1 MDFRDIAYPQL
12 PSSGSMRTI
21 QIVTAAFAAS
31 IIPLASA
38 GDPVN
43 NHVNNE
49 LTQYDKVVPP
59 PGPVQPG
66 ALVDKCGGWVQAT
79 PGMTCYSLTESLG
92 VDDWWLKAHNPQLKG
107 DCLARAK
114 PNVHPNP
121 HPKITDPPPPPR
133 KSPDADCKGA
143 FLDQCASAVFTAS
156 ETPGPMIDWCKRYL
170 GGPTCTERYP
180 EDIFSSYDKF
190 PKQAAASSLCVL
202 SEADRELERLN
213 IGVRTKLV
221 AMVGNKILSI
231 YKYSQ
236 GGALHTHHRSEVHQ
250 IGNVTHETNDAFIL
264 SKSSMYIRSP
274 GMMSHTAHSSRTS
287 SPPADLRP
295 APLRIPIRKTVAGPY
310 DNPATAVNGYR
321 PGARDISTSTL
332 SRERLSQ
339 HPQSDIT
346 RTLPHRRHLGP
357 KLHSLKSQFE
367 ILHAVNSAD
376 TGVPQHPTSSYK
388 AQPSTIPRAAKPEQ
402 SFRRSLLTPSPIE
415 STSRGSS
422 ELSPRQIRTPAAPS
436 RRSMLPVSTQP
447 IAKIANGTTR
457 GRLGGNRKSPCPR
470 IVDNID
476 MGTNEQQTSRPSTS
490 YFTSHSTVSSTD
502 QRPAYD
508 LSPVANR
515 RKLFER
521 NSSHSPCAA
530 STIPVLRHAR
540 AFITSRGASS
550 HRLPKSKSF
559 RDNSP
564 SLQQSSSAIVI
575 FPHPETES
583 SLKKA
588 TPGNQGTPPK
598 TGEGLKVP
606 ALSNIARPQ
615 QRLSVADLRKSFEK
629 FSQPVKAS
637 EGSAGSSLQPK
648 ASRHSIRQNQETSP
662 STSSKL
668 RVELLTERSFMSP
681 DASRLRPPI
690 IGRGQIVDVRPRTK
704 ATEKISPPN
713 PVGGPVRHGTSP
725 YLPRSR
731 RFELQAARQEKT
743 KVSREPVESEPLSQ
757 PANEKM
763 SQEWGS
769 GNDLRNSMD
778 GLSGVSFS
786 DQLSNI
792 VLMETPKIQSER
804 FVMEGTPGIGPL
816 GILRSP
822 KVLSLGSRP
831 TQGSGK
837 VSRLR
842 KFFES
847 PSRFSSPLSLMNFRS
862 KLGLEESA
870 GKLKG
875 DNPSSSWN
883 EAGSPTSTHTVT
895 RRHSIVPSLTTE
907 ISVNDFYCDFVGSPN
922 CGETPCPASP
932 SDTAAGMASH
942 MKRESPVKHRILQFE
957 RISRETLNAG
967 ATSDY
972 HGKGND
978 TGVSSVFKTETK
990 RNGKHYMVGGWKPLH
1005 QKGTAIWRRIS
1016 NSFGRSLDSWKD
1028 CDGDQEHLNPTE
1040 GMDSDTDFDRSPS
1053 LANCPRHRSGSF
1065 RYSMDHVSHTSPQFV
1080 SSSQTASSMQ
1090 PSVGN
1095 SLNTQLKRTL
1105 NANDDCLSPDNSLP
1119 PQIIRKRLRLRLS
1132 SGFRWPN
1139 EFGLDGHFPSKPVRE
1154 EEPQPSDSR
1163 TSGPSTPQGDP
1174 NALLKVML
1182 KQSAAERSRR
1192 RQDEK
1197 HLHLRHDIK
1206 SRTLARLK
1214 GKSKADVDL
1223 HSADVNE
1230 EASKKQDKGKG
1241 KEKVGKQE
1249 NETNKKTESGFV
1261 VFESKDVKLRHPKP
1275 RRPGQVRKLANM
1287 YRDKGSS
1294 GVSVNTKAS
1303 SGATLKE
1310 SRLSFRQK
1318 ASSAFGLRGRKGSQA
1333 G

>member
-1 MDFRDIAYPQL
+1 M
-12 PSSGSMRTI
+12 
-21 QIVTAAFAAS
+21 
-31 IIPLASA
+31 
-38 GDPVN
+38 
-43 NHVNNE
+43 
-49 LTQYDKVVPP
+49 
-59 PGPVQPG
+59 
-66 ALVDKCGGWVQAT
+66 
-79 PGMTCYSLTESLG
+79 
-92 VDDWWLKAHNPQLKG
+92 
-107 DCLARAK
+107 
-114 PNVHPNP
+114 
-121 HPKITDPPPPPR
+121 
-133 KSPDADCKGA
+133 SP
-143 FLDQCASAVFTAS
+143 
-156 ETPGPMIDWCKRYL
+156 
-170 GGPTCTERYP
+170 
-180 EDIFSSYDKF
+180 
-190 PKQAAASSLCVL
+190 
-202 SEADRELERLN
+202 
-213 IGVRTKLV
+213 
-221 AMVGNKILSI
+221 
-231 YKYSQ
+231 
-236 GGALHTHHRSEVHQ
+236 
-250 IGNVTHETNDAFIL
+250 
-264 SKSSMYIRSP
+264 
-274 GMMSHTAHSSRTS
+274 TAHSSRTS

-422 ELSPRQIRTPAAPS
+422 ELSPRQIRTPAAP
-436 RRSMLPVSTQP
+436 T
-447 IAKIANGTTR
+447 
-457 GRLGGNRKSPCPR
+457 
-470 IVDNID
+470 
-476 MGTNEQQTSRPSTS
+476 
-490 YFTSHSTVSSTD
+490 
-502 QRPAYD
+502 
-508 LSPVANR
+508 
-515 RKLFER
+515 
-521 NSSHSPCAA
+521 HSPCAA

-564 SLQQSSSAIVI
+564 SLQQSSSAI
-575 FPHPETES
+575 
-583 SLKKA
+583 KA

-598 TGEGLKVP
+598 TGEGLK
-606 ALSNIARPQ
+606 
-615 QRLSVADLRKSFEK
+615 RLSVADLRKSFEK